1 MDILSY
7 LAEVIQNNKEVGVP
21 ELGTFFKKKS
31 PGRYDAELHS
41 FLPPSYQLAFSPE
54 VTEDTLLSEYISKQ
68 HNLSEES
75 ANYHI
80 DQFVANLKERLAE
93 DREVELKT
101 LGKFTLT
108 AGELQFHPNPKL
120 NLGFKFYGL
129 PDVAEEITEKE
140 AVSEVTP
147 PAEAVTP
154 STEKEITTAPE
165 DTTAEETTTVP
176 EITAVPEITTPAITE
191 PVPPTEKEI
200 TIAPDVTTN
209 QDEAPLPPAPDT
221 GTVDQ
226 ENINITD
233 LEHNAPLE
241 KLNFV
246 KEEELEA
253 IIAENNLE
261 EENPGNLPDEPI
273 YTHEP
278 EILVNAAS
286 NNRAGDEQ
294 VNYQIDEPEERSTP
308 TYLKVIIAILALLC
322 ITMALFLW
330 NPVWF
335 DNITNRNNSQ
345 LPVGPVADSVSLNSD
360 SSKLQDS
367 LKQDSINRALPI
379 GTDSLKKDSVQATPP
394 VTAAPA
400 TATVVPVAPAV
411 LPKGTTFE
419 IIGSSVYS
427 EKEAER
433 FIVAMKRK
441 WGINAKIVS
450 QRPGKKIKI
459 SIATYKDEKT
469 ARAER
474 ARLEEKIKIPGLY
487 IYTNTHKED

>member
-108 AGELQFHPNPKL
+108 DGEMQFHPNPKL

-129 PDVAEEITEKE
+129 PDIAEDIAEKE
-140 AVSEVTP
+140 TTPEVIIPVENETGAVPPLTGADHSSTFDKEEVT
-147 PAEAVTP
+147 VT
-154 STEKEITTAPE
+154 
-165 DTTAEETTTVP
+165 
-176 EITAVPEITTPAITE
+176 
-191 PVPPTEKEI
+191 
-200 TIAPDVTTN
+200 
-209 QDEAPLPPAPDT
+209 
-221 GTVDQ
+221 DQ
-226 ENINITD
+226 ENKVS
-233 LEHNAPLE
+233 LE
-241 KLNFV
+241 KQNFA

-278 EILVNAAS
+278 EILVNTAIDSTATNS
-286 NNRAGDEQ
+286 SVTDQQ
-294 VNYQIDEPEERSTP
+294 VNYQIEEPEERSTP
-308 TYLKVIIAILALLC
+308 TYLKVIIGILALLC
-322 ITMALFLW
+322 LTMALFLW

-335 DNITNRNNSQ
+335 DHLFNRNNNQ
-345 LPVGPVADSVSLNSD
+345 MPVNPVTDSTSLNRD
-360 SSKLQDS
+360 NSSLQ
-367 LKQDSINRALPI
+367 
-379 GTDSLKKDSVQATPP
+379 DSLKKDSIHQTLPVGKDSLQKDSVSANQP
-394 VTAAPA
+394 VTTAPETTKAAPA
-400 TATVVPVAPAV
+400 TV

-427 EKEAER
+427 ELEAER
-433 FIVAMKRK
+433 FIAAMKRK
-441 WGINAKIVS
+441 WGINAKVVS
-450 QRPGKKIKI
+450 KRPGKKIKI
-459 SIATYKDEKT
+459 SIATYKDEVT
-469 ARAER
+469 ARSER

-487 IYTNTHKED
+487 IYTNTHKEE

>member
-54 VTEDTLLSEYISKQ
+54 VTEDILLSEYISKQ

-93 DREVELKT
+93 DRELELKT

-140 AVSEVTP
+140 VVDLETP
-147 PAEAVTP
+147 
-154 STEKEITTAPE
+154 
-165 DTTAEETTTVP
+165 
-176 EITAVPEITTPAITE
+176 AVPVITS
-191 PVPPTEKEI
+191 V
-200 TIAPDVTTN
+200 PDVTTPAET
-209 QDEAPLPPAPDT
+209 EARAPD
-221 GTVDQ
+221 VEKED
-226 ENINITD
+226 INITD
-233 LEHNAPLE
+233 QEDKAPLN
-241 KLNFV
+241 KQSFV

-278 EILVNAAS
+278 EFLTNTES
-286 NNRAGDEQ
+286 NSRTGDEQ
-294 VNYQIDEPEERSTP
+294 VNYQIDETEERSTP

-335 DNITNRNNSQ
+335 DNLINRNNGQ
-345 LPVGPVADSVSLNSD
+345 LPVNPVTDSVSLNKGGSGLRD
-360 SSKLQDS
+360 TLNEESK
-367 LKQDSINRALPI
+367 ALPV
-379 GTDSLKKDSVQATPP
+379 GTDTLKKDSVQASRP
-394 VTAAPA
+394 VTATPA
-400 TATVVPVAPAV
+400 TATTEPAPPAV

-433 FIVAMKRK
+433 FIASMKRK
-441 WGINAKIVS
+441 WGINAKVVS
-450 QRPGKKIKI
+450 KRPGKKIKI

-474 ARLEEKIKIPGLY
+474 ARLEDKIKIPGLY

>member
-1 MDILSY
+1 LVDKELKFIFTKMDILSY

-41 FLPPSYQLAFSPE
+41 FFSPSYQLAYSPE

-80 DQFVANLKERLAE
+80 DQFVANLKEQIAE

-108 AGELQFHPNPKL
+108 DGELQFHPNLKL

-129 PDVAEEITEKE
+129 PDVAEEIAGKE
-140 AVSEVTP
+140 AVVEVIP
-147 PAEAVTP
+147 SAEPVTP
-154 STEKEITTAPE
+154 STEKEITTAAEVTTEQKTEAPAPAAE
-165 DTTAEETTTVP
+165 NEVPHTTAAD
-176 EITAVPEITTPAITE
+176 ISS
-191 PVPPTEKEI
+191 
-200 TIAPDVTTN
+200 
-209 QDEAPLPPAPDT
+209 
-221 GTVDQ
+221 TVDQ
-226 ENINITD
+226 ENITITD
-233 LEHNAPLE
+233 HENKASLE
-241 KLNFV
+241 KQSIV

-278 EILVNAAS
+278 EILINTAHNSVAS
-286 NNRAGDEQ
+286 DEQ

-335 DNITNRNNSQ
+335 DHIVNRNNAQ
-345 LPVGPVADSVSLNSD
+345 LPVSPVADSVSLNRD

-367 LKQDSINRALPI
+367 LKKDSINQTLPVGI
-379 GTDSLKKDSVQATPP
+379 DSLKKDSVLATSPLA
-394 VTAAPA
+394 AAPA
-400 TATVVPVAPAV
+400 TAASAPTPAV
-411 LPKGTTFE
+411 VHPKGTTFE

-427 EKEAER
+427 ELEAER
-433 FIVAMKRK
+433 FIAVMKRK

-459 SIATYKDEKT
+459 SIATFKDEKT
-469 ARAER
+469 ARSER